1 MINKIAKLAPYV
13 PLILGILGLV
23 FLVVAAWTINRAE
36 LGTTLG
42 LVATGIAFL
51 ILEWRVTP

>member
-1 MINKIAKLAPYV
+1 MIRKLAPYI

-23 FLVVAAWTINRAE
+23 FLVLAAWTINRAE

-42 LVATGIAFL
+42 LAAAGIAFL
-51 ILEWRVTP
+51 ILEWRVSP